1 MQVTTYVRLRRKI
14 DINEKD
20 RLYVTDFVTF
30 SSAEVKAMFRETSIS
45 LRHKT
50 SYDRYYVIDGICI
63 LNELKQIAPHYHFE
77 LIGPT
82 ETVVNVSRKEKKQ
95 VSFLLFSF
103 VWILLFIGTA
113 MTIINFHYD
122 VSMQEVHE
130 KIHYIFTG
138 EHEKNPLWIQI
149 PYSFGLGIG
158 MLIFLNRLW
167 RKRINDE
174 PSPLEIEIFKYERDI
189 DDYIVTSDENTFKKE
204 ENDY

>member
-14 DINEKD
+14 ALKENEQ
-20 RLYVTDFVTF
+20 LYVTDFVTF
-30 SSAEVKAMFRETSIS
+30 SSVEVEAMFRETIIS
-45 LRHKT
+45 LRYKT
-50 SYDRYYVIDGICI
+50 TYDRYFVIDGIRI
-63 LNELKQIAPHYHFE
+63 LNELKRLAPNYHFE

-82 ETVVNVSRKEKKQ
+82 ETVVNKTKEKKRA
-95 VSFLLFSF
+95 SYLLFVF
-103 VWILLFIGTA
+103 VWILLFVGTA

-138 EHEKNPLWIQI
+138 EHHENPLWIQI

-158 MLIFLNRLW
+158 MFIFLNRLW
-167 RKRINDE
+167 KKRINDE
-174 PSPLEIEIFKYERDI
+174 PSPLEIEIFKYDRDI
-189 DDYIVTSDENTFKKE
+189 DDFIVSSDKNTSIKE